1 VAAATLSIQL
11 ILAAGLLHISA
22 RWAIATAANI
32 EAAKIFPPRT
42 PNSLILLG
50 ISTPRLHN
58 PLSSFANTRTPP

>member
-22 RWAIATAANI
+22 RWAIATAAKI
-32 EAAKIFPPRT
+32 EAAKIFLSRT
-42 PNSLILLG
+42 PNSLIYLS
-50 ISTPRLHN
+50 IPIPRLHN